1 MRLMMDLGG
10 GKFDICRQERHF
22 KVKFDFCTLATVF
35 VLRQNG
41 VCDFALDVCGKIQNA
56 PNL

>member
-1 MRLMMDLGG
+1 MMDLGG
-10 GKFDICRQERHF
+10 DKFDILSVGLHF
-22 KVKFDFCTLATVF
+22 KAKFDFCTLATVF